1 MFCIKILH
9 QLEIAPYCVLPKLL
23 FALGIAAL
31 PHISPHF
38 PTFPHISPSWFE
50 QRVHLLWPGTPNK
63 ATVLPHQLKVFL
75 PSQTWNRNY
84 RFNQGHL
91 GRLQIFLELLVDHGH
106 TSSHIQDT
114 GEITPVNH
122 LSWHHACADRVLVP
136 KTLGFRWMPTH
147 TLSTQLRMS
156 RDLYTVVLQQVFLLH
171 SRTELLRR
179 LWDVARWSAF
189 SPLRPRLLAQS
200 RASWKSRFAKCT
212 WEG

>member
-1 MFCIKILH
+1 MWVRKWIHASKRNIERQTPEHKLCSVSKYCINLKLH
-9 QLEIAPYCVLPKLL
+9 HIVYFLSFYLL
-23 FALGIAAL
+23 WAL
-31 PHISPHF
+31 PHY

-122 LSWHHACADRVLVP
+122 LSWHHSCADRVLVP

-156 RDLYTVVLQQVFLLH
+156 RDLL
-171 SRTELLRR
+171 
-179 LWDVARWSAF
+179 
-189 SPLRPRLLAQS
+189 
-200 RASWKSRFAKCT
+200 
-212 WEG
+212 